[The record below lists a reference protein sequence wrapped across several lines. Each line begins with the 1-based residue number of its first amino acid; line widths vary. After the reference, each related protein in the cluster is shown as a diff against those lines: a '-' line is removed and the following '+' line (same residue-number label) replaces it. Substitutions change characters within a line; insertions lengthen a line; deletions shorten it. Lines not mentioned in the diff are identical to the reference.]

1 MVVSRARDQ
10 SPFLWLM
17 GGGDR
22 MGIGY
27 LKKTT
32 MMIRPDAVTWG
43 PDLSEPMSAF
53 CSVTLG
59 DGSVI
64 ITGGQRASEEWHNH
78 YEGSPRV
85 EVFNITT
92 QEWSFRAN
100 MNQRRLAHSCAQ
112 VLVGMMVMLVV
123 IVISQVWLDPE
134 GLIAEVPSE
143 RSVQSVVVAGG
154 ECNIV

>member
-1 MVVSRARDQ
+1 M
-10 SPFLWLM
+10 
-17 GGGDR
+17 
-22 MGIGY
+22 
-27 LKKTT
+27 
-32 MMIRPDAVTWG
+32 
-43 PDLSEPMSAF
+43 SEAMASF

-64 ITGGQRASEEWHNH
+64 ITGGQRASEERHYNNH

-100 MNQRRLAHSCAQ
+100 MNQRRLHHSCAQ
-112 VLVGMMVMLVV
+112 VLVVMRVVLVV
-123 IVISQVWLDPE
+123 IIISQVWLDPE

-143 RSVQSVVVAGG
+143 RSVSSVVVAGG
-154 ECNIV
+154 VCHIV